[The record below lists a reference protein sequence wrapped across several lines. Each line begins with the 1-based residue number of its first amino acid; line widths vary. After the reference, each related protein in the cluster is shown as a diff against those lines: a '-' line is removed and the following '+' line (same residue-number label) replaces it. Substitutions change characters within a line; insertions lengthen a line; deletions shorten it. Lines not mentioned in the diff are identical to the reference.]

1 MFFNQILRNSR
12 FSRKENG
19 FYFGTLIVAVVAFY
33 VLLSLGQ
40 QDVMTFLKTLESDAV
55 QKLLQLIPIVYVVSL
70 FFVFCLVY
78 FSNRYQLQRRSH
90 EFGIYQL
97 LGLKRGKLFAM
108 LMGETLWNSLVALA
122 AGLPLALF
130 LTEIISLVTVK
141 LVGLGILGH
150 QFRISWPG
158 LLGTI
163 AGFLAVQLVAMIVLS
178 IRMSKK
184 ELIEL
189 LKDDQENAQEVI
201 SKKTGLKR
209 LVLGLVLLV
218 VAYCIGILF
227 LNTLGFLV
235 VWAILISG
243 IAGTFLVFQGLSA
256 IIGRWVKRKIP
267 RSTGLFA
274 FTGRQLQES
283 VLHQSAF
290 LSIASLLVLMAIIAL
305 AFGVSTA
312 LGNGNYTSRTVD
324 ISLQGEQ
331 QNIEK
336 VLNSDDVSPYIKVYY
351 PMNLSTPGAPVF
363 DDFGK
368 IVNDEQRISWTSL
381 IEGIESLPQSS
392 ERNNLVHN
400 LAPGPSFLI
409 SLSSYNNL
417 LESMNEEPIKLDDG
431 EMAFYTSETFGVYV
445 PDLQK
450 VLNTNPEISFENKT
464 FTLISEIQ
472 TANLVAD
479 RYITILFALIVPD
492 DIYRDVVGDE
502 PPFCWNV
509 VLDEELVREKGLM
522 LALLDMDGMLQGT
535 GLEYESYLTGIGRQ
549 LFYIVAGSYLSIY
562 LGVLFL
568 IIANSVLGLKFL
580 MQQRSTRH
588 RYETLL
594 ILGANE
600 ESLYDSIKTQ
610 IRTYFTLVVGVAVFS
625 SIFGIASI
633 NNSFLAYISNE
644 GIGKIMIIAG
654 IAVCFFLLIE
664 LVYVNLIQTEGK
676 REIHRLNNLNRE

>member
-1 MFFNQILRNSR
+1 
-12 FSRKENG
+12 
-19 FYFGTLIVAVVAFY
+19 
-33 VLLSLGQ
+33 
-40 QDVMTFLKTLESDAV
+40 
-55 QKLLQLIPIVYVVSL
+55 
-70 FFVFCLVY
+70 
-78 FSNRYQLQRRSH
+78 
-90 EFGIYQL
+90 
-97 LGLKRGKLFAM
+97 M

-130 LTEIISLVTVK
+130 LTELISLVTVK

-189 LKDDQENAQEVI
+189 LKDDQENVQEVI

-209 LVLGLVLLV
+209 LVLGLVLLA

-227 LNTLGFLV
+227 LNSLGILV

-312 LGNGNYTSRTVD
+312 LGNGNYTGRMVD

-336 VLNSDDVSPYIKVYY
+336 VLNSDEVSPYIKAYY
-351 PMNLSTPGAPVF
+351 PMNLSGAGAPVF
-363 DDFGK
+363 DKFGK

-492 DIYRDVVGDE
+492 EVYHDVVGDE

-522 LALLDMDGMLQGT
+522 QALLDMDGMLQGT